1 MVVDHLQNSDDQG
14 GYKAIDYL
22 SSQGVPVFRNEN
34 YAAMHHKFMVS
45 DENHIQLG
53 SFNYTA
59 SAAVRN
65 AETALVIRNSPI
77 LAGIYRDEWLRLSSE
92 PKSSVETI
100 MKVNEGLAVL
110 KELGI

>member
-1 MVVDHLQNSDDQG
+1 MP
-14 GYKAIDYL
+14 IL
-22 SSQGVPVFRNEN
+22 SKLRPPLLSTAGT
-34 YAAMHHKFMVS
+34 
-45 DENHIQLG
+45 
-53 SFNYTA
+53 TA